1 VITTGSLASGSTPV
15 YVFVGPANG
24 AYVHDITAKV
34 PLDSIVLEETGTLDE
49 AACSFSIIDKAL
61 LYTALRGEWRAT
73 IQHGTETVYRGYI
86 GRPTA
91 QIAAIYGE
99 LAVSCR
105 DVGSLMD
112 RLVVKSPIIRDVIET
127 DKARIQ
133 WLVDAIGQPLVG
145 EGLTDWSNTQV
156 LNAAM
161 ATQTFPTRLTL
172 RQAIERVL
180 AAASPSANYYLDFK
194 PSLRTYD
201 RDHPETGHVA
211 PKNVNASTALA
222 GDEIAPSDLAV
233 HWDTDGLVNGYFV
246 QGKNAVASGW
256 YTDAD
261 LLPGPWSVYLY
272 GYRQA
277 YIQAPDADTQAK
289 AARVA
294 SLALSDTR
302 NPVPR
307 GTFSTVVRW
316 DETRFKGGQLIYVT
330 SAVHGLNGAGAD
342 AGPWAGSGGDAGD
355 QIQPLRIV
363 NVTTRYINGSG
374 DRVQEVEFGGRR
386 VHMYRASIPS

>member
-1 VITTGSLASGSTPV
+1 VIPHPIASTPV

-24 AYVHDITAKV
+24 SFGLDITAKV

-49 AACSFSIIDKAL
+49 AVCSFSIIDKTL
-61 LYTALRGEWRAT
+61 LYTALRGEWKVMVV
-73 IQHGTETVYRGYI
+73 HGTETVYRGYI

-99 LAVSCR
+99 QAVTCR

-133 WLVDAIGQPLVG
+133 WLVDAIGQPLVA
-145 EGLTDWSNTQV
+145 EGLTDWSKVQV
-156 LNAAM
+156 LNGAM
-161 ATQTFPTRLTL
+161 ARQTFPTRLTL

-180 AAASPSANYYLDFK
+180 SASSESANYYMDFQ
-194 PSLRTYD
+194 PALRTYD
-201 RDHPETGHVA
+201 RANPEAGHVA
-211 PKNVNASTALA
+211 PKNVNVSTTLA
-222 GDEIAPSDLAV
+222 GDEIAPTDLRV
-233 HWDTDGLVNGYFV
+233 NWDSDGLVNGFFV
-246 QGKNAVASGW
+246 QGRNSVASGW

-261 LLPGPWSVYLY
+261 LLPGPWSVTLF
-272 GYRQA
+272 GLRGA

-289 AARVA
+289 ASRVA
-294 SLALSDTR
+294 ALALGDTR

-307 GTFSTVVRW
+307 GTFSTLVPVA
-316 DETRFKGGQLIYVT
+316 ETRFKGGQLIYVT
-330 SAVHGLNGAGAD
+330 SLVHGLAGPGSD
-342 AGPWAGSGGDAGD
+342 AGPWAGSGGPDPGD
-355 QIQPLRIV
+355 QLQPLRIV
-363 NVTTRYINGSG
+363 NVTTRYVNGIG